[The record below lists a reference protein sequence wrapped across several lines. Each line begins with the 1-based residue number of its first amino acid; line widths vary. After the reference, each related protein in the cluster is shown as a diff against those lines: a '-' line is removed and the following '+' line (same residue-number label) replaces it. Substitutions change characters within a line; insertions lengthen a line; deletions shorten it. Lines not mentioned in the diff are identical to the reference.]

1 MTVGELALS
10 IVKDHTNLGI
20 RSLVGILRAR
30 VKTPMSEAAARSAVR
45 RARTEAG
52 IKGEQKPQFEGWRFP
67 KGETQAVEPFRI
79 DGPAR
84 VLVSSDWHCPFHDPK
99 ALQATYEFATRKFS
113 LTHAVCDGDIQDF
126 YQISRHSKNREM
138 RDIVSE
144 RDVTVECLAIAGDK
158 LPRKVEKIFKRGN
171 HDFRLDKYLW
181 DNAAELSRA
190 PELRL
195 EKWLML
201 AELGY
206 TYVSDSRLVIGDISG
221 FHGHELNLNGN
232 AVVPAR
238 GVFTKVLMNAFCAH
252 LHRTSRY
259 SEPVGDRSRTI
270 TTHTIGC
277 LCDLEPAYAPYN
289 KWNLGFAVIEVHKNG
304 ETEFHNFSMDR
315 GSYKPVEV

>member
-1 MTVGELALS
+1 MIFRRQRGPDLEGAHAALAQGHYDVALAMLE
-10 IVKDHTNLGI
+10 H
-20 RSLVGILRAR
+20 
-30 VKTPMSEAAARSAVR
+30 AAR
-45 RARTEAG
+45 RA
-52 IKGEQKPQFEGWRFP
+52 
-67 KGETQAVEPFRI
+67 
-79 DGPAR
+79 
-84 VLVSSDWHCPFHDPK
+84 
-99 ALQATYEFATRKFS
+99 
-113 LTHAVCDGDIQDF
+113 
-126 YQISRHSKNREM
+126 SRQGQGQS
-138 RDIVSE
+138 
-144 RDVTVECLAIAGDK
+144 
-158 LPRKVEKIFKRGN
+158 
-171 HDFRLDKYLW
+171 
-181 DNAAELSRA
+181 
-190 PELRL
+190 
-195 EKWLML
+195 WLML

-206 TYVSDSRLVIGDISG
+206 TYVSDSRLIIGDISG